1 MKKYG
6 PMHVN
11 KAFCTKSSIRNSKY
25 MYIKN
30 ILNNPFQIYSKTQ
43 VHPTHS
49 INHKY

>member
-30 ILNNPFQIYSKTQ
+30 ILNNPFQI
-43 VHPTHS
+43 
-49 INHKY
+49 